1 MPPPTEDRLRVAREL
16 VERRDRLLAENELL
30 ETHATRLKPAGDD
43 AAVDDNAAAVD
54 DDAAAASAATARKG
68 VGVGGK
74 KGSGKGKKSGDRDVA
89 TEPPALELSAAD
101 KLRVATTEHERAE
114 AAVTRAEENGE
125 KRLGDLRARLE
136 ETELRVAETKRET
149 FEFKRDVVLGAVN
162 ARTGKARSSHT
173 DSHTTAF
180 AW

>member
-43 AAVDDNAAAVD
+43 AAVDD
-54 DDAAAASAATARKG
+54 DAAATSAATARKG